1 MASTNNI
8 SIGSGLKPHS
18 LIIDTS
24 LITLKQKEMDIELTL
39 DSSRLKDI
47 DTIVING
54 FKYVKVKD

>member
-8 SIGSGLKPHS
+8 AIGSGLMPHS

-24 LITLKQKEMDIELTL
+24 LITLKQKEMDIELTI